1 MGDLH
6 LEPKSTAIYLTLPIA
21 TSLEELS
28 AGDQLLLS
36 GVLYTARD
44 AAHQRMMQD
53 IQNGTPLP
61 FDPQNA
67 TIYYV
72 GPTPARPG
80 QIIGSA
86 GPTSSYRMDAYA
98 PTLLDLGVKIMIG
111 KGARSPEV
119 IQSIIKNKAVYLG
132 AIGGAAALIA
142 KSIRAADVIA
152 YPDLG
157 TEAVRRLEVVDFPA
171 TVIIDTR
178 GQNLYQ
184 IGPQQYLSSL

>member
-1 MGDLH
+1 VGDLH
-6 LEPKSTAIYLTLPIA
+6 LEPKSTAICLTLPIA